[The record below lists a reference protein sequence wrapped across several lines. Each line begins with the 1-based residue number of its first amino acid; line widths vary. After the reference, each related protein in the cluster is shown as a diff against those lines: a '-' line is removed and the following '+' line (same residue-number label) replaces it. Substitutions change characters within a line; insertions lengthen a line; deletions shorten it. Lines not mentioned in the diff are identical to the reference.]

1 MYILSFLAY
10 AFTYPPTCSQLTCR
24 GQCAIIIVE
33 NLVSTKVIGI
43 KLVLMVHLDAKFSN
57 EHMSLDQQD

>member
-10 AFTYPPTCSQLTCR
+10 AFTYPPTCSQLTCQ

-33 NLVSTKVIGI
+33 NLVSTKDRCI
-43 KLVLMVHLDAKFSN
+43 KLALMIHLDARLSN
-57 EHMSLDQQD
+57 EHMTLDPK

>member
-33 NLVSTKVIGI
+33 NLVSTKVRGI
-43 KLVLMVHLDAKFSN
+43 KLALMVHLDAIFSN
-57 EHMSLDQQD
+57 

>member
-24 GQCAIIIVE
+24 GQCPIINVE

-43 KLVLMVHLDAKFSN
+43 KLALMLHLDAILSN
-57 EHMSLDQQD
+57 EQMTPELK